1 MNTIQDLMN
10 DRILKEIE
18 QLREAQS
25 TLIEAVREINDLV
38 FEMRSKDEK
47 DK

>member
-25 TLIEAVREINDLV
+25 TLIEAVREINNLV
-38 FEMRSKDEK
+38 FEMRSEDEK

>member
-10 DRILKEIE
+10 KRILKEIE

-25 TLIEAVREINDLV
+25 ALIETVRELNNLV
-38 FEMRSKDEK
+38 FELRSKDEK
-47 DK
+47 AK